1 MSSIVK
7 GGAGERVGEKESDIG
22 DKKKKKNRVRG
33 GGYVRE
39 RERERT
45 SVVELVDD

>member
-1 MSSIVK
+1 VK
-7 GGAGERVGEKESDIG
+7 GRVGERVWEKESDIG

-39 RERERT
+39 RERENERG
-45 SVVELVDD
+45 